1 MDRFRVRRSPPSAA
15 AKDIESAAAGGSQA
29 ETSLTGVGTLVAL
42 TSSALTEPNPA
53 EHDPAE
59 DEPNPTEQEA
69 TP

>member
-1 MDRFRVRRSPPSAA
+1 MDTFRVRRSPPSAA
-15 AKDIESAAAGGSQA
+15 AKDIESAAAASSQA
-29 ETSLTGVGTLVAL
+29 EASLTGVGTPVAL
-42 TSSALTEPNPA
+42 TSSALT